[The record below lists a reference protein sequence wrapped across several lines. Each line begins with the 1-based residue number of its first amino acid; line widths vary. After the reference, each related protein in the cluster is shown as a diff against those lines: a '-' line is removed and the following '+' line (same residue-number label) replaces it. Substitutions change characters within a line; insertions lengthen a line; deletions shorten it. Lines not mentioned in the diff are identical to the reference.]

1 MSLAN
6 ILKGLCGFKSDRH
19 GLKLAEAEFLDYKRL
34 LNIVEF
40 LPDATFVIDKAKR
53 VVVWNRACE
62 IMTGVKK
69 DKLLGKGDFAYA
81 EPFFGQRRPMVI
93 DLLDKP
99 QPEIEKLYKYVRR
112 GKNTILAESFNPV
125 LHGGKGAHLWVV
137 AGPLY
142 NDSGERVGAIEIV
155 RDVTEHKKVEQSLR
169 ESELKHRTLF
179 EAAHDA
185 IFIVRNYCFA
195 ECNDRTLEVY
205 GCTREQ
211 ILGATPQSFSPERQP
226 DGRLSVESAMEKMSL
241 ALSGTPQFFEWQHRR
256 LDGSTFM
263 AEVSLNRLELG
274 EGDVLQAIVRDV
286 TERKKA
292 EEALKLQ
299 KIQLQNISDNLDK
312 AMLYQIVRYPDDKRK
327 CTYVSGKVEEFYG
340 VSPAE
345 MMNDVS
351 LLYGKVHPDD
361 KARVAAAELEALAD
375 KRPLKTEARMFNPDG
390 SLRWSYFVSVPKYLS
405 DGSTSWD
412 GIEFDITER
421 KSSEE
426 ELKRALEAKSAFT
439 SMVSHELRTPLTV
452 IKESIHLMS
461 KGLLGPINEKQQK
474 HLDMERKNVDRLS
487 RLLGEVLDYQALQ
500 SGKIKF
506 NILPNDIN
514 EVIKEVCETMTP
526 LAVKKGLEMTC
537 ETFEGCE
544 KALFDR
550 DRITEVLINI
560 VNNAIRLTDSG
571 TVKVRSEMKDGR
583 VLVSVADTGP
593 GISKAD
599 MPRLFKQF
607 EQLKR
612 IPGGTG
618 LGLAISKDIIVAHGG
633 RIWAESKFGSGTVFY
648 FELPLATGALCQK

>member
-155 RDVTEHKKVEQSLR
+155 RDVTEHKMVEQSLR

-226 DGRLSVESAMEKMSL
+226 DGRLSVESAMEKMNL

-299 KIQLQNISDNLDK
+299 KMQLQNISDNLDK

-593 GISKAD
+593 GINEAD